1 MEKKFTIPEAI
12 SVLFNK
18 KIKDTYA
25 FIEENASLLNF
36 DGEDEK
42 GVARKQKYQ
51 IAFFVNNIGL
61 MNQCY
66 DDKKISK
73 KDVEKMLEK
82 YYQKKIAP
90 PKIEQDFEDYYDN
103 FYDYKYTPSPEQIK
117 AQEKNEKLIRELE
130 KLRAN
135 AMGIGTNKLKRRLN
149 KLAQTNV
156 DAKICRLAFEIE
168 DVSTQAKAA
177 RGEYKDKK
185 YYKKT
190 LLIDELVELYS
201 QTDYHYG
208 IEWKDGYETNC
219 IIYFDLPN
227 AVQISFH
234 TLWDKETPIREYGK
248 EWDGLVNSTFKKLIA
263 FVEQNFKE
271 QILKNG
277 K

>member
-1 MEKKFTIPEAI
+1 MEKKFTIPEASINLFGFKLKNTFEYFLDNI
-12 SVLFNK
+12 STV
-18 KIKDTYA
+18 
-25 FIEENASLLNF
+25 NF
-36 DGEDEK
+36 DGEEPTIE
-42 GVARKQKYQ
+42 RKQKYNLEFF
-51 IAFFVNNIGL
+51 IANISL
-61 MNQCY
+61 LQKHSRTRITQQEIQTKLDAYYNAKMKQQQDY
-66 DDKKISK
+66 MEAREREKKR
-73 KDVEKMLEK
+73 LEAK
-82 YYQKKIAP
+82 
-90 PKIEQDFEDYYDN
+90 
-103 FYDYKYTPSPEQIK
+103 
-117 AQEKNEKLIRELE
+117 EKNEKLIRELE
-130 KLRAN
+130 KLRSN

-149 KLAQTNV
+149 KLAETNV
-156 DAKICRLAFEIE
+156 DAKICRLALEIE

-234 TLWDKETPIREYGK
+234 TLWDKETPIKEYSK